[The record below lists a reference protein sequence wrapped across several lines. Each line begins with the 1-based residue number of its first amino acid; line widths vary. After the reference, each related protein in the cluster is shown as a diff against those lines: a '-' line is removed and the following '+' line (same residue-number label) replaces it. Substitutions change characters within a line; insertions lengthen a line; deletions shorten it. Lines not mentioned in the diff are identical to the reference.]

1 MNDKINIDIK
11 ILILY
16 RERGSF
22 MVDKEF
28 FFTEE
33 GLKKTEEE
41 LDYLKSV
48 VRREV
53 ADKIKVALG
62 YGDLSENAEYDH
74 AKNEQAKV
82 EEKIAKLEN
91 MLRNAVLI
99 EEEKVD
105 KTVVNIGSVVK
116 IREVGTKD
124 EEEYTIV
131 GSAETDPLEG
141 KISNESPM
149 GSALLGKKV
158 GDIAEVEVPDG
169 TVDFEIVSITI

>member
-1 MNDKINIDIK
+1 MA
-11 ILILY
+11 
-16 RERGSF
+16 E
-22 MVDKEF
+22 KEF

-33 GLKKTEEE
+33 GLKKTEDE
-41 LDYLKSV
+41 LEHLKSV

-53 ADKIKVALG
+53 AEKIKVALG

-82 EEKIAKLEN
+82 EEKIAKIEN
-91 MLRNAVLI
+91 MLRNAVI
-99 EEEKVD
+99 IDEKEMD
-105 KTVVNIGSVVK
+105 KDVVNIGSSVTVV
-116 IREVGTKD
+116 EEGTDD
-124 EEEYTIV
+124 EEVYTIV

-158 GDIAEVEVPDG
+158 GDIASVEIPDG
-169 TVDFEIVSITI
+169 VINLKIVSIEI

>member
-1 MNDKINIDIK
+1 
-11 ILILY
+11 
-16 RERGSF
+16 

-33 GLKKTEEE
+33 GLKKTEDE
-41 LDYLKSV
+41 LEHLKSV

-53 ADKIKVALG
+53 AEKIKIALG

-105 KTVVNIGSVVK
+105 KTLVNIGSVVK
-116 IREVGTKD
+116 VKEVGTDD

-141 KISNESPM
+141 KVSNESPM

-169 TVDFEIVSITI
+169 TVSFEIVSITM

>member
-1 MNDKINIDIK
+1 MG
-11 ILILY
+11 
-16 RERGSF
+16 E
-22 MVDKEF
+22 KEF

-33 GLKKTEEE
+33 GLKKTEDE
-41 LDYLKSV
+41 LEHLKSV

-53 ADKIKVALG
+53 AEKIKTALG

-82 EEKIAKLEN
+82 EEKIAKIEN

-99 EEEKVD
+99 DEEQVD
-105 KTVVNIGSVVK
+105 KDLVNIGTIVNIK
-116 IREVGTKD
+116 EVGTNT
-124 EEEYTIV
+124 EEKYTIV

-158 GDIAEVEVPDG
+158 GDTAFVETPGG
-169 TVDFEIVSITI
+169 TIEFEIVSISLM

>member
-1 MNDKINIDIK
+1 
-11 ILILY
+11 
-16 RERGSF
+16 

-33 GLKKTEEE
+33 GLKKTEDE
-41 LDYLKSV
+41 LEHLKSV

-53 ADKIKVALG
+53 AEKIKIALG

-105 KTVVNIGSVVK
+105 KTLVNIGSVVK
-116 IREVGTKD
+116 VKEVGTDD

-158 GDIAEVEVPDG
+158 GDVAEVEVPDG
-169 TVDFEIVSITI
+169 TVSFEIVSITM

>member
-1 MNDKINIDIK
+1 MA
-11 ILILY
+11 
-16 RERGSF
+16 E
-22 MVDKEF
+22 KEF

-33 GLKKTEEE
+33 GLKKTEDE
-41 LDYLKSV
+41 LEHLKSV

-53 ADKIKVALG
+53 AEKIKVALG

-82 EEKIAKLEN
+82 EEKIAKIEN

-99 EEEKVD
+99 DED
-105 KTVVNIGSVVK
+105 KIDKDVVNIGSKVTVK
-116 IREVGTKD
+116 EEGFDD
-124 EEEYTIV
+124 EEVYYIV

-158 GDIAEVEVPDG
+158 GDIASVEVPDG
-169 TVDFEIVSITI
+169 IINLEIISIEI

>member
-1 MNDKINIDIK
+1 M
-11 ILILY
+11 
-16 RERGSF
+16 

-33 GLKKTEEE
+33 GLKKTEDE
-41 LDYLKSV
+41 LEHLKSV

-53 ADKIKVALG
+53 AEKIKIALG

-105 KTVVNIGSVVK
+105 KTLVNIGSVVK
-116 IREVGTKD
+116 VKEVGTDD

-169 TVDFEIVSITI
+169 TVSFEIVSITM

>member
-1 MNDKINIDIK
+1 M
-11 ILILY
+11 
-16 RERGSF
+16 G
-22 MVDKEF
+22 DKEF
-28 FFTEE
+28 FFTED

-41 LDYLKSV
+41 LEHLKSV

-99 EEEKVD
+99 DEEKVD
-105 KTVVNIGSVVK
+105 KNIVNIGSVVTVV
-116 IREVGTKD
+116 EEGSS
-124 EEEYTIV
+124 EEEVYTIV

-158 GDIAEVEVPDG
+158 GDLAEVEVPDG
-169 TVDFEIVSITI
+169 VVKFKIVSISI

>member
-1 MNDKINIDIK
+1 M
-11 ILILY
+11 LQLY
-16 RERGSF
+16 NKVYIERGI
-22 MVDKEF
+22 VVGEKEF
-28 FFTEE
+28 FFTED

-41 LDYLKSV
+41 LEYLKSV
-48 VRREV
+48 VRREI
-53 ADKIKVALG
+53 AEKIKTALG

-99 EEEKVD
+99 DEEKVD
-105 KTVVNIGSVVK
+105 KDIVNLGSIVK
-116 IREVGTKD
+116 VIEVGSKD
-124 EEEYTIV
+124 EEVYTIV

-158 GDIAEVEVPDG
+158 GDTASVEIPDG
-169 TVDFEIVSITI
+169 TLNFEIVSISI

>member
-1 MNDKINIDIK
+1 
-11 ILILY
+11 
-16 RERGSF
+16 

-33 GLKKTEEE
+33 GLKKTEDE
-41 LDYLKSV
+41 LEHLKSV

-53 ADKIKVALG
+53 AEKIKIALG

-105 KTVVNIGSVVK
+105 KTLVNIGSVVK
-116 IREVGTKD
+116 VKEVGTDD

-169 TVDFEIVSITI
+169 TVSFEIVSITI

>member
-1 MNDKINIDIK
+1 
-11 ILILY
+11 
-16 RERGSF
+16 

-33 GLKKTEEE
+33 GLKKTEDE
-41 LDYLKSV
+41 LEYLKSV

-53 ADKIKVALG
+53 AEKIKIALG

-105 KTVVNIGSVVK
+105 KTLVNIGSVVK
-116 IREVGTKD
+116 VKEVGTDD

-169 TVDFEIVSITI
+169 TVSFEIVAITM

>member
-1 MNDKINIDIK
+1 
-11 ILILY
+11 
-16 RERGSF
+16 

-33 GLKKTEEE
+33 GLKKTEDE
-41 LDYLKSV
+41 LEHLKSV

-53 ADKIKVALG
+53 AEKIKIALG

-105 KTVVNIGSVVK
+105 KTLVNIGSVVK
-116 IREVGTKD
+116 VKEVGTDD

-169 TVDFEIVSITI
+169 TVSFEIVSITM

>member
-1 MNDKINIDIK
+1 MA
-11 ILILY
+11 
-16 RERGSF
+16 E
-22 MVDKEF
+22 KEF

-33 GLKKTEEE
+33 GLKKTEDE
-41 LDYLKSV
+41 LEHLKSV

-53 ADKIKVALG
+53 AEKIKIALG

-82 EEKIAKLEN
+82 EEKIAKIEN

-99 EEEKVD
+99 DEEKID
-105 KTVVNIGSVVK
+105 KDIVNIGSKVTVK
-116 IREVGTKD
+116 EEGFDD
-124 EEEYTIV
+124 EEIYYIV

-158 GDIAEVEVPDG
+158 GDIASVEVPDG
-169 TVDFEIVSITI
+169 IINLEIISIEI

>member
-1 MNDKINIDIK
+1 
-11 ILILY
+11 
-16 RERGSF
+16 

-33 GLKKTEEE
+33 GLKKTEDE
-41 LDYLKSV
+41 LEHLKSV

-53 ADKIKVALG
+53 AEKIKIALG

-105 KTVVNIGSVVK
+105 KTLVNIGSVVTVK
-116 IREVGTKD
+116 EVGTDD

-169 TVDFEIVSITI
+169 TVSFEIVAITM

>member
-1 MNDKINIDIK
+1 MA
-11 ILILY
+11 
-16 RERGSF
+16 E
-22 MVDKEF
+22 KEF

-33 GLKKTEEE
+33 GLKKTEDE
-41 LDYLKSV
+41 LEHLKSV

-53 ADKIKVALG
+53 AEKIKIALG

-82 EEKIAKLEN
+82 EEKIAKIEN

-99 EEEKVD
+99 DEEKID
-105 KTVVNIGSVVK
+105 KDIVNIGSKVTVK
-116 IREVGTKD
+116 EEGFDD
-124 EEEYTIV
+124 EEIYYIV

-158 GDIAEVEVPDG
+158 GDIASVEVPDG
-169 TVDFEIVSITI
+169 IINLEIISIKI

>member
-1 MNDKINIDIK
+1 
-11 ILILY
+11 
-16 RERGSF
+16 

-33 GLKKTEEE
+33 GLKKTEDE

-53 ADKIKVALG
+53 AEKIKIALG

-105 KTVVNIGSVVK
+105 KTLVNIGSVVTVK
-116 IREVGTKD
+116 EVGTDD

-169 TVDFEIVSITI
+169 TVSFEIVTITM

>member
-1 MNDKINIDIK
+1 
-11 ILILY
+11 
-16 RERGSF
+16 

-33 GLKKTEEE
+33 GLKKTEDE
-41 LDYLKSV
+41 LDHLKSV

-53 ADKIKVALG
+53 AEKIKIALG

-105 KTVVNIGSVVK
+105 KTLVNIGSVVK
-116 IREVGTKD
+116 VKEVGTDD

-158 GDIAEVEVPDG
+158 GDVAEVEVPDG
-169 TVDFEIVSITI
+169 TVSFEIVSITM

>member
-1 MNDKINIDIK
+1 MG
-11 ILILY
+11 
-16 RERGSF
+16 E
-22 MVDKEF
+22 KEF

-41 LDYLKSV
+41 LEHLKSV

-53 ADKIKVALG
+53 SEKIKVALG

-99 EEEKVD
+99 DEEQID
-105 KTVVNIGSVVK
+105 KNVVNLGSVVTIK
-116 IREVGTKD
+116 EIGGKS
-124 EEEYTIV
+124 EEKYTIV

-158 GDIAEVEVPDG
+158 GDTALVESPGGTIEFEV
-169 TVDFEIVSITI
+169 VSIAI

>member
-1 MNDKINIDIK
+1 
-11 ILILY
+11 
-16 RERGSF
+16 

-33 GLKKTEEE
+33 GLKKTEDE
-41 LDYLKSV
+41 LEHLKSV

-53 ADKIKVALG
+53 AEKIKIALG

-105 KTVVNIGSVVK
+105 KTLVNIGSVVK
-116 IREVGTKD
+116 VKEVGTDD

-169 TVDFEIVSITI
+169 TVSFEIVAITM

>member
-1 MNDKINIDIK
+1 MMKEGMK
-11 ILILY
+11 LG
-16 RERGSF
+16 E
-22 MVDKEF
+22 KEF

-33 GLKKTEEE
+33 GLEKTEKE
-41 LDYLKSV
+41 LEYLKSV
-48 VRREV
+48 VRREI
-53 ADKIKVALG
+53 AEKIKTALG

-99 EEEKVD
+99 DDEKVD
-105 KTVVNIGSVVK
+105 KNIVNLGSIVK
-116 IREVGTKD
+116 VIEVGTSN

-131 GSAETDPLEG
+131 GSAETDPLVG

-149 GSALLGKKV
+149 GSALLGKRV
-158 GDIAEVEVPDG
+158 GDTASVEIPGG
-169 TVDFEIVSITI
+169 TLNFEIVSISI

>member
-1 MNDKINIDIK
+1 
-11 ILILY
+11 
-16 RERGSF
+16 

-33 GLKKTEEE
+33 GLKKTEDE

-53 ADKIKVALG
+53 AEKIKIALG

-105 KTVVNIGSVVK
+105 KTLVNIGSVVK
-116 IREVGTKD
+116 VKEVGTDD

-169 TVDFEIVSITI
+169 TVSFEIVSITM

>member
-1 MNDKINIDIK
+1 
-11 ILILY
+11 
-16 RERGSF
+16 

-28 FFTEE
+28 FFTED
-33 GLKKTEEE
+33 GLKKTEAE
-41 LDYLKSV
+41 LDHLKSV

-99 EEEKVD
+99 DEDKVD
-105 KTVVNIGSVVK
+105 KTTVNIGCVVTVK
-116 IREVGTKD
+116 EVGTNDK
-124 EEEYTIV
+124 EEYTIV

-158 GDIAEVEVPDG
+158 GEIAEVEVPDG
-169 TVDFEIVSITI
+169 TVNFEIVSITI